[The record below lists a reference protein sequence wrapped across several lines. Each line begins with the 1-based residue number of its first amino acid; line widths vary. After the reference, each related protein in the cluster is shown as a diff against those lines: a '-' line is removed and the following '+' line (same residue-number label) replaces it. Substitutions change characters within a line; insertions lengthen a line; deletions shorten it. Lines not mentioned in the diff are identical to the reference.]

1 MHPIIANITAE
12 GDPSAGQN
20 YTLVCG
26 ISSGL
31 GGLDPVITYRWT
43 KDNGTRIQIGSDSNI
58 LSFSSLRLS
67 DTGLYTCDITMNVSH
82 LVKTISTTFHFKVP
96 SKLAIA
102 MCMIIV
108 MINFNLLVPQPSV
121 SLVSNTSNPI
131 LSGSSPL
138 LLCIVELHP
147 TVDVSVE
154 LKVVWTSPHG
164 SEFPSNIVIKSF
176 SLYTSKVVLRDIG
189 LADSGLYTCKVNIRN
204 EIRSSVQKDIQIGQP
219 FLNHNHNMQ
228 SSVKDMLYRRW
239 YVPTEA
245 RVHR

>member
-1 MHPIIANITAE
+1 MRPIIANISAK

-20 YTLVCG
+20 YTLVCS

-67 DTGLYTCDITMNVSH
+67 DTGLYSCVITVNSSH
-82 LVKTISTTFHFKVP
+82 LVKTISTTFHFEVP

-147 TVDVSVE
+147 AVDIPVE

-164 SEFPSNIVIKSF
+164 SEFPAKLVIKSF
-176 SLYTSKVVLRDIG
+176 SLYTSKVVLSDVG
-189 LADSGLYTCKVNIRN
+189 LTDTGRYTCKVNIGN
-204 EIRSSVQKDIQIGQP
+204 EISISVQKDVQIG
-219 FLNHNHNMQ
+219 
-228 SSVKDMLYRRW
+228 
-239 YVPTEA
+239 
-245 RVHR
+245 